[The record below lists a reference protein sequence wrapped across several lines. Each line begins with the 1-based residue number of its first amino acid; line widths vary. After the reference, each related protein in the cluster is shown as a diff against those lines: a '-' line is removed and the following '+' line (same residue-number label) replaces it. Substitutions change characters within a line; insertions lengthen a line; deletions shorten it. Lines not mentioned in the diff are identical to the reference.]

1 MAATIKQIAG
11 RLNVSVATVSRALND
26 LPGVGE
32 KMRRKV
38 RRTAAELGY
47 VPDFHARALV
57 SGKVPFLGLV
67 VPDITNSFFPALA
80 LAVEEAAAASG
91 QSLILLN
98 TNWRRDR
105 LAQALE
111 LLSSRRVSGLIV
123 AEPLDA
129 AILDSVDLETVSN
142 GLVLAGVEAP
152 GGTGLCSVM
161 VDDRDGGMQVG
172 RHLVECGAHR
182 IAFVGGPSE
191 SPNSRDRLE
200 GLTIGLGISGGAA
213 AIVSVTD
220 GAWTEES
227 GYRQADRLLR
237 DMVPDAIF
245 AANDLLA
252 IGVMR
257 RLVESGIA
265 VGRGVALAGYDD
277 THVVS
282 LTSVPITSVAQPTA
296 QVGSLAV
303 KLLGQ
308 MLSGDSGCGDAV
320 LKPSL
325 VARSS
330 TLEFSNLHV
339 LAPRDA
345 QGA

>member
-32 KMRRKV
+32 KTRRKV

-152 GGTGLCSVM
+152 RGTGLCSVM

>member
-32 KMRRKV
+32 KTRRKV

>member
-32 KMRRKV
+32 KTRRKV

-67 VPDITNSFFPALA
+67 VPDITNSFFPSLA

-105 LAQALE
+105 LVQALE

-123 AEPLDA
+123 AEPIDRD
-129 AILDSVDLETVSN
+129 ILESVDPETISG
-142 GLVLAGVEAP
+142 GLVLAGVRAP
-152 GGTGLCSVM
+152 EGSGLCSVM

-172 RHLVECGAHR
+172 RHLVECGACR
-182 IAFVGGPSE
+182 IAFVGGSPE

-200 GLTIGLGISGGAA
+200 GLLLGLGISRGSA

-227 GYRQADRLLR
+227 GYRQAGRILQDT
-237 DMVPDAIF
+237 VPDAIF

-257 RLVESGIA
+257 RLGESGIA
-265 VGRGVALAGYDD
+265 VGRGIALAGYDD

-282 LTSVPITSVAQPTA
+282 LTSVPITSVAQPIA
-296 QVGSLAV
+296 QVGAISV
-303 KLLGQ
+303 ELLGR
-308 MLSGDSGCGDAV
+308 MLSGQSGCGDAV
-320 LKPSL
+320 LAPSL

-330 TLEFSNLHV
+330 TLEFSTLHV